1 MPPVS
6 SVLGSMEPSANDSTE
21 SSLQMSSS
29 SPDGIPS
36 RALQVQVASA
46 IQSES
51 SASSQTPSHAEPL
64 RRNRSRSRDS
74 PYEGGSQQLVSSRS
88 QSGSRAESPLSS
100 HRGPGSLTALED
112 RQGSGGGLPPTGQPV
127 TLVRQQDQRSVV
139 RNRHQHVQAQD
150 QRSVHQ
156 HVHQHAYDQRSMQV
170 QVGMDPVAVIHY
182 VQGVERHAHAAI
194 HEARSEVTSTQRLA
208 DQAVQNIVQEAR
220 THVSEVQAQ
229 AQVQV
234 QSVETR
240 AQAIVSDMETNY
252 QREIAQIQDI
262 AQRAYEDSQHRLSQ
276 MEDRNREL
284 LAIIE
289 SQSQALESQRDEQRN
304 LMNQVGSLQSEI
316 TMLRHSSAQYDVPIQ
331 DQNGTVDVSGLMQM
345 MNSLKDEIKVLR
357 GKHPSK
363 KKHESHVDSR
373 VAVPPEPAQ
382 SACAGYPPSQEP
394 SPAHSM
400 HSRHSKEPQ
409 KPNAAPQMFSLSI
422 YSYLGNASTI
432 ELPGSS
438 TQKGL
443 DPPPDDSSSSSSST
457 SDRHGGGGGSPDR
470 GRGLPPNDSPASS
483 GLG

>member
-1 MPPVS
+1 
-6 SVLGSMEPSANDSTE
+6 MEPSANNSTE
-21 SSLQMSSS
+21 SSLQISSS

-127 TLVRQQDQRSVV
+127 TLVRQHDQRSVI

-156 HVHQHAYDQRSMQV
+156 HVHQHAYDQRSMQI
-170 QVGMDPVAVIHY
+170 QVGMDPVAVIQH

-262 AQRAYEDSQHRLSQ
+262 AQRAHEDSQHRLSQ
-276 MEDRNREL
+276 MEDYNREL

-289 SQSQALESQRDEQRN
+289 SQPQAMESQREEQQT
-304 LMNQVGSLQSEI
+304 LMHQVGILQSEI
-316 TMLRHSSAQYDVPIQ
+316 TMLRNSSAQYDVPIR

-357 GKHPSK
+357 GRHTRK
-363 KKHESHVDSR
+363 KKHESYVDSR
-373 VAVPPEPAQ
+373 VAASPEYAQ
-382 SACAGYPPSQEP
+382 SACAVQDIHRLRILVQHIRCTRVIRKSQCCTTDVF
-394 SPAHSM
+394 AFNM
-400 HSRHSKEPQ
+400 
-409 KPNAAPQMFSLSI
+409 
-422 YSYLGNASTI
+422 
-432 ELPGSS
+432 
-438 TQKGL
+438 
-443 DPPPDDSSSSSSST
+443 
-457 SDRHGGGGGSPDR
+457 
-470 GRGLPPNDSPASS
+470 
-483 GLG
+483 

>member
-1 MPPVS
+1 
-6 SVLGSMEPSANDSTE
+6 MEPSANDSTE

-127 TLVRQQDQRSVV
+127 TLVRQHDQRSVI

-170 QVGMDPVAVIHY
+170 QVGMDPVAVIQH

-194 HEARSEVTSTQRLA
+194 HEARSEATSTQRLA

-262 AQRAYEDSQHRLSQ
+262 AQRAREDSQHRLSQ

-289 SQSQALESQRDEQRN
+289 SQSQVLESQRDEQRN

-357 GKHPSK
+357 GRHTRK
-363 KKHESHVDSR
+363 KKHESYVDSR
-373 VAVPPEPAQ
+373 LNRLVQDIRHLRNLVQHIRCIRVIRKSPK
-382 SACAGYPPSQEP
+382 SQMLHHRCFRFQHVVTWGMLQQLNCQEVQP
-394 SPAHSM
+394 KRDSI
-400 HSRHSKEPQ
+400 RHLMTHPRHLHRPVIGMEVEGDHLIVEGDHLRMTVQHRPD
-409 KPNAAPQMFSLSI
+409 
-422 YSYLGNASTI
+422 LG
-432 ELPGSS
+432 E
-438 TQKGL
+438 
-443 DPPPDDSSSSSSST
+443 
-457 SDRHGGGGGSPDR
+457 
-470 GRGLPPNDSPASS
+470 
-483 GLG
+483 

>member
-1 MPPVS
+1 M
-6 SVLGSMEPSANDSTE
+6 AW
-21 SSLQMSSS
+21 
-29 SPDGIPS
+29 
-36 RALQVQVASA
+36 QVQVASA

-127 TLVRQQDQRSVV
+127 TLVRQHDQRSVV

-170 QVGMDPVAVIHY
+170 QVGMDPVAVIQH

-240 AQAIVSDMETNY
+240 AQAIVSDMETIY
-252 QREIAQIQDI
+252 QREMAQIQDT
-262 AQRAYEDSQHRLSQ
+262 AQRAYEESQHRLLQ
-276 MEDRNREL
+276 IEDRNREL

-289 SQSQALESQRDEQRN
+289 SQSQALESQKDEQRT
-304 LMNQVGSLQSEI
+304 LMNHVGSLQSEV
-316 TMLRHSSAQYDVPIQ
+316 TMLRHSSVQYDVQVQ
-331 DQNGTVDVSGLMQM
+331 DQNGAVDVPGLMQM
-345 MNSLKDEIKVLR
+345 MNSLKDEIKVLK
-357 GKHPSK
+357 GKHTRK
-363 KKHESHVDSR
+363 KKHESYVDGR
-373 VAVPPEPAQ
+373 VAVPPEQAL
-382 SACAGYPPSQEP
+382 SACAGYPPSQDP

-409 KPNAAPQMFSLSI
+409 KPVTAPQMFSLST
-422 YSYLGNASTI
+422 YSYFGDASTI
-432 ELPGSS
+432 GLPGSS
-438 TQKGL
+438 TQQGQ
-443 DPPPDDSSSSSSST
+443 DPPPDDSSLSSSSS

-470 GRGLPPNDSPASS
+470 GRGPPHDDSPASS
-483 GLG
+483 GLGRLRGGRIHPSLGVGSAVVFDEAAIYNS

>member
-1 MPPVS
+1 
-6 SVLGSMEPSANDSTE
+6 MEPSANDSTE
-21 SSLQMSSS
+21 SSLQISLQISSS

-88 QSGSRAESPLSS
+88 QSGSCAESPLSS

-127 TLVRQQDQRSVV
+127 TLVRQHDQRSVV

-170 QVGMDPVAVIHY
+170 QVGMDPVAVIQH

-194 HEARSEVTSTQRLA
+194 HEAHSEVTSTQRLA

-316 TMLRHSSAQYDVPIQ
+316 TMLRHSSAQYDVPFQ

-357 GKHPSK
+357 GRHTRK
-363 KKHESHVDSR
+363 KKHESYVDSR
-373 VAVPPEPAQ
+373 VAASPEYAQ
-382 SACAGYPPSQEP
+382 SACAVQDIHRLRILVQHIRCTRVVRKSPKSQMLHHRCFRFQHVVTWGMLQQLNCQEVQP
-394 SPAHSM
+394 KRDSI
-400 HSRHSKEPQ
+400 RHLMTHPRHLHRPVIGMEVEGDHLIVEGDHLLMTVQHRPD
-409 KPNAAPQMFSLSI
+409 
-422 YSYLGNASTI
+422 LG
-432 ELPGSS
+432 
-438 TQKGL
+438 
-443 DPPPDDSSSSSSST
+443 D
-457 SDRHGGGGGSPDR
+457 
-470 GRGLPPNDSPASS
+470 
-483 GLG
+483 